1 MTDRQQELEEIALT
15 LAEQHMQDFD
25 FLGVAEQQD
34 ELGLTDDELVTVHDM
49 IIDAEVRLREVLTW

>member
-15 LAEQHMQDFD
+15 LAEQHIQDFD

-34 ELGLTDDELVTVHDM
+34 ELGLTDDELAAVHDM
-49 IIDAEVRLREVLTW
+49 VIDAEVSIREVLTW